1 MSRAFV
7 KESEDAPELP
17 AARPE
22 SGHPNYVTPRG
33 LAALEER
40 LRAAEAASDERDA
53 AYLRRRIENAIVVDL
68 AAQPRD
74 EVAFGATVTV
84 EEQDESHRAFTIV
97 GEDQSDP
104 THGAISWISPLA
116 KALLGAHVGDRVLWH
131 RPAGDLPLTVV
142 AIEYAA

>member
-7 KESEDAPELP
+7 KENEDAPEPP

-33 LAALEER
+33 LAVLEER
-40 LRAAEAASDERDA
+40 LRAAEAAGDERDT
-53 AYLRRRIENAIVVDL
+53 AYLRRRIENAIVMDL

-74 EVAFGATVTV
+74 EVAFGATITV
-84 EEQDESHRAFTIV
+84 EGQDQARRSFTIV
-97 GEDQSDP
+97 GEDEAEP

-116 KALLGAHVGDRVLWH
+116 KALLGAHVGDHVLWR

-142 AIEYAA
+142 AIEY

>member
-7 KESEDAPELP
+7 KESDGAPEPP

-22 SGHPNYVTPRG
+22 SGHPNYVTRMG

-40 LRAAEAASDERDA
+40 LRAAEAAGDARDVG
-53 AYLRRRIENAIVVDL
+53 YLRRRIEYAIVVDL
-68 AAQPRD
+68 AVQPRD

-84 EEQDESHRAFTIV
+84 EGQDEARHAFTIV
-97 GEDQSDP
+97 GEDQADP

-116 KALLGAHVGDRVLWH
+116 KALLGAHVGEQVLWR